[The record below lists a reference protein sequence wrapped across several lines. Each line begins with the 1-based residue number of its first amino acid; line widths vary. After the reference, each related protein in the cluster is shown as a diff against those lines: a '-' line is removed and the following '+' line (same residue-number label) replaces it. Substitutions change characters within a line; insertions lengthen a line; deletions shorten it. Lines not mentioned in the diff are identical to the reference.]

1 MPESEATQDLEI
13 EDVISLFKAYP
24 EVKRNFFDD
33 LVAAIN
39 KTPDYYVGAKIT
51 MVTGLDG
58 EDWTSNPWLLLIARE
73 TELST
78 PFWLL
83 FKREKNLAG
92 YLVALGPPPAATYAK
107 ENGLDELRR
116 ILEYIVAF
124 ASRWDISVFLPEI
137 PDELIPTR
145 EVFAENPPEGDNA
158 GEAKSGSNAYD
169 DRI

>member
-1 MPESEATQDLEI
+1 MASWKVSIRVPDSEGIQVLEL

-39 KTPDYYVGAKIT
+39 KTPTYYVGAKIT
-51 MVTGLDG
+51 KVTGADG
-58 EDWTSNPWLLLIARE
+58 EDWTSNPWILIIARE
-73 TELST
+73 SELNT
-78 PFWLL
+78 PLWLL

-92 YLVALGPPPAATYAK
+92 YLVALGPPAATTYAK

-124 ASRWDISVFLPEI
+124 VNRWDITVFLPEI

-145 EVFAENPPEGDNA
+145 EVPVENAPEAD
-158 GEAKSGSNAYD
+158 ETPQD
-169 DRI
+169 P